1 MIGPS
6 NILKNYNLK
15 NIQYTTT
22 TKNNEV
28 AFSLISYDNNI
39 TTNVSYR
46 EGIITDKARF
56 LQCYKEAYRELMSL
70 KN

>member
-6 NILKNYNLK
+6 NNLK
-15 NIQYTTT
+15 KCNLDNIQYTTT
-22 TKNNEV
+22 TENNEV
-28 AFSLISYDNNI
+28 RFSLISYDNNI

-46 EGIITDKARF
+46 EGIITDKKRF
-56 LQCYKEAYRELMSL
+56 LKCYKEAYHELIAL